1 MKQNWI
7 KKIVISV
14 IMVMALL
21 TGCIPVYAY
30 VDPDAEVEAGKEEIV
45 EPAVEDPVEK
55 LVEEMK
61 EESKAE
67 EESKEESSPGVLTPE
82 GNLDLEDDVSDEA
95 SENLQFMTVRTKD
108 GSVFYIIID
117 RSANSRNVYFLNE
130 VDASDLLALMNDE
143 EKDAYEESLKEKE
156 EEEKHPP
163 VVQVQPQ
170 EPEPD
175 TGPVKTEPDKQEKKA
190 GVPIGLL
197 LVLAVIAAG
206 VTGGYY
212 FLKIRPAKNGTNI
225 DNMEFED
232 DEYVDDGPYEE
243 E

>member
-30 VDPDAEVEAGKEEIV
+30 VDPDAEVEADKEEIV

-55 LVEEMK
+55 VVEEMK

-117 RSANSRNVYFLNE
+117 RSSNSRNVYFLNE

-156 EEEKHPP
+156 EEEKQPP
-163 VVQVQPQ
+163 VIQVQPQ
-170 EPEPD
+170 EPESEKE
-175 TGPVKTEPDKQEKKA
+175 PVKEEPEKQEKKA
-190 GVPIGLL
+190 GIPVTLL

-225 DNMEFED
+225 DNMDFED

>member
-117 RSANSRNVYFLNE
+117 RSSNSRNVYFLNE

-156 EEEKHPP
+156 EEEKR
-163 VVQVQPQ
+163 
-170 EPEPD
+170 
-175 TGPVKTEPDKQEKKA
+175 K
-190 GVPIGLL
+190 
-197 LVLAVIAAG
+197 AAG
-206 VTGGYY
+206 S
-212 FLKIRPAKNGTNI
+212 AS
-225 DNMEFED
+225 
-232 DEYVDDGPYEE
+232 
-243 E
+243 